1 MLFVNV
7 GNGLKR
13 VKGGLCDYVADSML
27 SSLSGDT
34 YPVKVGFAEYFIDK
48 DDTERIEDI
57 GNNNDYV
64 IHTDEDGIAVVV
76 PEFIFVNSG
85 WTTRGDRVEAETIEL
100 QHTRNFKLEIPDE
113 LEIIV

>member
-1 MLFVNV
+1 MLYVKV
-7 GNGLKR
+7 GNGLER

-27 SSLSGDT
+27 SDLSGDT
-34 YPVKVGFAEYFIDK
+34 YPVKVGFAEYFIDNADGDK
-48 DDTERIEDI
+48 IKENEEP
-57 GNNNDYV
+57 V
-64 IHTDEDGIAVVV
+64 IRTDESGIYIVV
-76 PEFIFVNSG
+76 PEYIFVKSG